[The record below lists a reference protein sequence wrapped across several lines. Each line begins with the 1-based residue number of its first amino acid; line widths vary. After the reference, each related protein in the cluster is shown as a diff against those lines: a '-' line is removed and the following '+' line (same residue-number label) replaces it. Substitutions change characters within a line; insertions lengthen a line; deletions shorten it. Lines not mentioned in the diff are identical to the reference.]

1 MTRFEPRSSRVES
14 NHSANACVTAACLD
28 KNVQRDSAN
37 ACVTAACL
45 DKNVQRVSYECKND
59 FKDLL
64 QDRDIKELLLSV
76 T

>member
-1 MTRFEPRSSRVES
+1 MTCFEPRSSRVES
-14 NHSANACVTAACLD
+14 NH
-28 KNVQRDSAN
+28 SAN